1 MKRFAI
7 ILTALASLLALSATA
22 AMAGNAHFVG
32 TPKTGT
38 SGATLTA
45 SGKVAGLGAESQI
58 HVTVSAQAACVN
70 RGQNFPSAANKQS
83 FNASGDF
90 PVQNGKANFSLSLTA
105 TFQPKCSPPMTVV
118 WGPGTITVSG
128 DSFSSF
134 SYSF

>member
-1 MKRFAI
+1 MKRFAT
-7 ILTALASLLALSATA
+7 ILTALAAVLALSSTA
-22 AMAGNAHFVG
+22 ALAGNAHFVG

-38 SGATLTA
+38 SGSTLTA
-45 SGKVAGLGAESQI
+45 SGKVAGLGDESQI
-58 HVTVSAQAACVN
+58 HVEVSAEAACVN
-70 RGQNFPSAANKQS
+70 RGQNHPSAANKES

-118 WGPGTITVSG
+118 WGSGTITVSG
-128 DSFSSF
+128 DSFATF